1 MPCITTLH
9 SEELT
14 SLVWVN
20 TLILGSTQNLFS
32 FNECNEPNP
41 NDKTHTLS
49 LLLLPIHTLSPSTLF
64 PYNLSHNQVI
74 ESRKA
79 WSQTVGFQ
87 TSEWTVRRVAKTSGC
102 SVFFCCLIRTSYFH
116 LFVEIII
123 NFLLCINRKI
133 TPSWQSWWVK
143 KYWDYLWLSLLRLV
157 L

>member
-1 MPCITTLH
+1 MHSDFYTLKSWH
-9 SEELT
+9 P
-14 SLVWVN
+14 WFG
-20 TLILGSTQNLFS
+20 LILSFWVQLKTCFHLTNATNPTQMT
-32 FNECNEPNP
+32 
-41 NDKTHTLS
+41 KHTLSLS

-64 PYNLSHNQVI
+64 PYNLSHNQDI

-102 SVFFCCLIRTSYFH
+102 SVLFFCCLIRTSYFH

-143 KYWDYLWLSLLRLV
+143 KYWDYLWL
-157 L
+157 